1 MRQLI
6 ALVLFTPVLGPCL
19 CRPTAAAEP
28 DDLLKYIPRSV
39 NTVAVVNVA
48 EILATKRAEKD
59 QWAAGDHA
67 HYLAGAVPVHPGIER
82 YLVAK
87 ELSPDAPGEGEVLAV
102 IPLKGPVDIE
112 KFAASQRGY
121 VDRVSGEPVAVTSRG
136 SIGVELADKVL
147 GLARTESRQDVSRW
161 LRYAK
166 IANASQQ
173 SRYLNAAVYN
183 TAKRHHILIAVDL
196 DDLFPPKQV
205 GLAVARSE
213 VLGKDSKTAYA
224 VDSYLAKLVGV
235 RFTADFKADGIAAEI
250 RLDSNAPA
258 EVSPDV
264 LKAFLI
270 ELLDR
275 NGAALEDL
283 RTAAVKAEGKAVTMT
298 FRMSDPDLAR
308 VMGVVAAP
316 AAGVAEA
323 YGVGVAP
330 TGVTPEATRRYYR
343 AVNKV
348 IDDLKGQ
355 YKKAKDYGKTIVWHD
370 TAANRIDTMS
380 VLNVDPVVA
389 EYGAGTAARVHAIAD
404 SLRGLPVQAA
414 ILESKAYVTA
424 YMPRVSVLTRGG
436 PRVNPWAFSGP
447 QSVQTNLPQ
456 IREQQAELVKKDA
469 ESRTQLW
476 AQIDRQRSDV
486 RRAVA
491 EKSGIDLEAAP
502 GTK

>member
-1 MRQLI
+1 MRHPI
-6 ALVLFTPVLGPCL
+6 ALTRFALVAGLGL
-19 CRPTAAAEP
+19 CRPAAAAEP

-67 HYLAGAVPVHPGIER
+67 HYLAGAVPVHPGIDR

-87 ELSPDAPGEGEVLAV
+87 ELSLDAPGAGEVLAV
-102 IPLKGPVDIE
+102 IPLKDPVNIE

-121 VDRVSGEPVAVTSRG
+121 VDRVADEAVAVSPRG
-136 SIGVELADKVL
+136 SVGVELADKVL
-147 GLARTESRQDVSRW
+147 GLARTESRQDVARW

-166 IANASQQ
+166 SASISQQ

-183 TAKRHHILIAVDL
+183 TAKRHHILVAVDL

-205 GLAVARSE
+205 GLVVARSE
-213 VLGKDSKTAYA
+213 MLGKDSKTAYA

-235 RFTADFKADGIAAEI
+235 RFTADFKADGIDAEV
-250 RLDSNAPA
+250 RLDSNAAADAP
-258 EVSPDV
+258 PDV

-270 ELLDR
+270 ELLER

-283 RTAAVKAEGKAVTMT
+283 RTAAVKAEGKAVIMK

-308 VMGVVAAP
+308 LLGVVATP
-316 AAGVAEA
+316 AAGVADA
-323 YGVGVAP
+323 YGVAVAP
-330 TGVTPEATRRYYR
+330 AGVTPEATRRYYR
-343 AVNKV
+343 AVNKI

-355 YKKAKDYGKTIVWHD
+355 YKKAKDYGKTVVWHD
-370 TAANRIDTMS
+370 TAANRIDTLS

-436 PRVNPWAFSGP
+436 PRINPWAFSGP

-456 IREQQAELVKKDA
+456 IREQQAELIKKDA
-469 ESRTQLW
+469 ESRNQLW

-491 EKSGIDLEAAP
+491 EKSGFDLMAEGKP
-502 GTK
+502 